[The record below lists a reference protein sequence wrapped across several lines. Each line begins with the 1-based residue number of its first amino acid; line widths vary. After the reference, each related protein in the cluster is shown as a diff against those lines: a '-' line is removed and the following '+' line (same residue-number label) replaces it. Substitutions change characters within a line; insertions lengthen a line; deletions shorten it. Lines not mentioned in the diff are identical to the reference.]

1 MTDTNVLRMDNSDT
15 RGGSH
20 QFFKTQKIQTKVEE
34 IRSANKITG
43 NYQGKEHKLLLVC

>member
-20 QFFKTQKIQTKVEE
+20 QFFKTQKIQTKVEDPLC
-34 IRSANKITG
+34 KQ
-43 NYQGKEHKLLLVC
+43 NYRKLPE